1 MIKRPQHIDWAL
13 LLLTLLLCIIGLV
26 CIYSAVHSH
35 AGLNMV
41 RKQLIAMAIG
51 LVALTIFS
59 NLPVQIYRNWRTA
72 LYSVNIILLLVVDIM
87 GRSAKGAQRW
97 IPLVGG
103 FNLQPSEVAKVL
115 LAITLADFVA
125 RYEDNIKSP
134 VVFFRSLLHVG
145 FPALLVFAQPDLGT
159 SIVIMSIWA
168 GIMMVSG
175 APKRLMV
182 LIALTGLLGFGAIW
196 QTGVLKDYQKKRVT
210 AFINPA
216 SDPRAA
222 GYHVIQARIAVGS
235 GQITGKGLFSGTQ
248 NRLNFI
254 PEQHTD
260 FVFTVIGEE
269 VGFAGSIGLLVI
281 YALFLW
287 RILLIVYQAHT
298 TYARALAAGIFTFF
312 AYHIIINIGMVIG
325 VFPVVGVWLPF
336 ISFGGSA
343 MISCLSAVGLLL
355 AINRAE
361 SASRF

>member
-1 MIKRPQHIDWAL
+1 MIKRLQQIDWML
-13 LLLTLLLCIIGLV
+13 LGLTLILCIIGLV
-26 CIYSAVHSH
+26 CIYSAVQND
-35 AGLNMV
+35 AGVNLV
-41 RKQLIAMAIG
+41 KKQLVAMAIG
-51 LVALTIFS
+51 LFS
-59 NLPVQIYRNWRTA
+59 LAVISNIPVQVYRNWRIA
-72 LYSVNIILLLVVDIM
+72 LYSTNIVLLLVVDIM
-87 GRSAKGAQRW
+87 GKAAKGAQRW

-115 LAITLADFVA
+115 LTISLADFVA
-125 RYEDNIKSP
+125 RYEDNVRNPIVFAKS
-134 VVFFRSLLHVG
+134 LIHIG

-159 SIVIMSIWA
+159 SLVIFAIWA
-168 GIMMVSG
+168 GIMLVSG
-175 APKRLMV
+175 APKRL
-182 LIALTGLLGFGAIW
+182 LALVALMGLLGFGMIW
-196 QTGVLKDYQKKRVT
+196 QTGVLKDYQKKRIT

-216 SDPRAA
+216 SDPRDA

-248 NRLNFI
+248 NRLHFI

-269 VGFAGSIGLLVI
+269 VGFAGSIVLLVI

-287 RILLIVYQAHT
+287 RVLLIVYQANT
-298 TYARALAAGIFTFF
+298 TYSRALAAGIFTFF
-312 AYHIIINIGMVIG
+312 SYHIIINIGMVIG
-325 VFPVVGVWLPF
+325 IFPVVGVWLPF

-361 SASRF
+361 TASRF

>member
-1 MIKRPQHIDWAL
+1 MIKRPQHIDWVL
-13 LLLTLLLCIIGLV
+13 LGLTLLLCAIGLI
-26 CIYSAVHSH
+26 CIYSAMQS
-35 AGLNMV
+35 ASGISFV
-41 RKQLIAMAIG
+41 RKQLIAMALG
-51 LVALTIFS
+51 LISMTIIS

-72 LYSVNIILLLVVDIM
+72 IYSVNVILLLIVDIM

-115 LAITLADFVA
+115 LTITLADFVG
-125 RYEDNIKSP
+125 RYEENMRSP
-134 VVFFRSLLHVG
+134 AIFFRSLIHIG

-168 GIMMVSG
+168 GIMLVSG
-175 APKRLMV
+175 APKRLLVMV
-182 LIALTGLLGFGAIW
+182 ALVGILGFGTIW
-196 QTGVLKDYQKKRVT
+196 QTGVLKDYQKKRIT

-248 NRLNFI
+248 NRLHFI

-287 RILLIVYQAHT
+287 RILLIVYQARS

-312 AYHIIINIGMVIG
+312 AYHIIVNIGMVIG

-361 SASRF
+361 TAARF